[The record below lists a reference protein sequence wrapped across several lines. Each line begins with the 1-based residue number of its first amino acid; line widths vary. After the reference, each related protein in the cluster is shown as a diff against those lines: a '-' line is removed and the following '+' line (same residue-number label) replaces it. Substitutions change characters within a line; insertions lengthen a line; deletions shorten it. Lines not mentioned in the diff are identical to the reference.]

1 MEAMHLI
8 LFLVVSVLLS
18 AVLDKFIKTLT
29 LPLVQIAMGIFIAL
43 FATKAIKVELD
54 SELFMVLFI
63 APLLYM
69 EAKHADKMSLWKNL
83 GQILW
88 LAIGL
93 VVITS
98 VTIGV
103 SLHFIAPAISIWAA
117 LALGAALG
125 PTDAV
130 AVTSVSKTTNIPER
144 IFSVLRGE
152 LLLNDA
158 SGIVMFQVALAA
170 VTVGTINPA
179 SAGVNFLIEFFGG
192 LAVGLAMGFAAR
204 FFLTMMWEKGLDST
218 VFHVL
223 FEICMPFLVYLI
235 SDSIHVSGI
244 IAVVA
249 AGLVDPIQNSPAS
262 PATSRMNIVSESV
275 WGVLSF
281 VLNGIVF
288 VMLGTQIP
296 TAMFYAWDDA
306 HISNG
311 LLLLCILVV
320 TAILLLTRFLWCL
333 IALKRR
339 KSDFADTGL
348 SISKQALI
356 MTLCGAKGTITL
368 SILFTLPLF
377 LSTGVKFEGRDML
390 IFIGCGVI
398 VITLLLA
405 TFLLPLLAPKEKV
418 SESEEEERELFYENL
433 QSVLR
438 EVIYQLTASEND
450 LNRSATRQVID
461 DYQKRLDKAKE
472 FTDDDDDEG
481 TIELRIKVATWEEEK
496 VEELVASGEVSE
508 DVADEYLEKLERLKK
523 ILRHG
528 SKLITSDET
537 YAKGR
542 SLARRWR
549 RRFLRI
555 LHAKRNDENHADMRD
570 LRIKVE
576 RYAIDRL
583 KDEMAE
589 VDADEGITTEHAAH
603 LIVEYER
610 NLVAMAQTSPTV
622 TTAIKAVDAVDD
634 VRAFAYKVELNKIDE
649 LQEAGKLSRA
659 SARKMR
665 DNVALMEL
673 ELQGAI

>member
-1 MEAMHLI
+1 MSLT
-8 LFLVVSVLLS
+8 LFLVLSVLLS

-29 LPLVQIAMGIFIAL
+29 LPLVQIAMGICIAL
-43 FATKAIKVELD
+43 FANHAIKIELD

-63 APLLYM
+63 APLLYI

-93 VVITS
+93 VVLTS
-98 VTIGV
+98 ATIGV
-103 SLHFIAPAISIWAA
+103 SLHFIAPSISIWAA

-130 AVTSVSKTTNIPER
+130 AVTSVSKTTNIPEKV
-144 IFSVLRGE
+144 FAVLRGE

-170 VTVGTINPA
+170 VTAGAIKPVT
-179 SAGVNFLIEFFGG
+179 AGVNFLIEFFGG
-192 LAVGLAMGFAAR
+192 LAVGIALGFLAK
-204 FFLTMMWEKGLDST
+204 FFLKMMWEKGLDST

-223 FEICMPFLVYLI
+223 FEICMPFLVYMI

-249 AGLVDPIQNSPAS
+249 SGMVDPIQNAPAT

-288 VMLGTQIP
+288 VLLGTQIP
-296 TAMFYAWDDA
+296 TAMFYAWEDSS
-306 HISNG
+306 ISNVS
-311 LLLLCILVV
+311 LLTCILVV
-320 TAILLLTRFLWCL
+320 TVILLLTRFLWCY
-333 IALKRR
+333 IACKKR
-339 KSDFADTGL
+339 KSHFEDTGF
-348 SISKQALI
+348 SVSKQALI

-368 SILFTLPLF
+368 SILFTLPLV
-377 LSTGVKFEGRDML
+377 LSTGEIFKIRDVL

-398 VITLLLA
+398 VITLLLS
-405 TFLLPLLAPKEKV
+405 TFLLPILAPKETA
-418 SESEEEERELFYENL
+418 SESEEEERVSFYENL
-433 QSVLR
+433 QIVLR

-450 LNRSATRQVID
+450 LNRIATRQVIE

-472 FTDDDDDEG
+472 FTDDDDEG
-481 TIELRIKVATWEEEK
+481 TIELRIKVANWEEAK
-496 VEELVASGEVSE
+496 VEELLEAGEVDE
-508 DVADEYLEKLERLKK
+508 DVADQYVERLERVKR
-523 ILRHG
+523 ILHHG
-528 SKLITSDET
+528 SKIIPSDET

-542 SLARRWR
+542 SVARRWR
-549 RRFLRI
+549 RRFLRY
-555 LHAKRNDENHADMRD
+555 LHSTSRKESFADMRD
-570 LRIKVE
+570 LRAKVE
-576 RYAIDRL
+576 RYAIERL

-589 VDADEGITTEHAAH
+589 AEKSGEVGIATEHAAH

-610 NLVAMAQTSPTV
+610 NLAAITQATPTV
-622 TTAIKAVDAVDD
+622 TTAIRAVDAIDD
-634 VRAFAYKVELNKIDE
+634 VRAFAYRVEFNKIDE
-649 LQEAGKLSRA
+649 LQEAGKLTRA

-665 DNVALMEL
+665 DNVALMQLEL
-673 ELQGAI
+673 EGAI

>member
-1 MEAMHLI
+1 MSLT
-8 LFLVVSVLLS
+8 LFLVLSVLLS
-18 AVLDKFIKTLT
+18 AVIDKFINHVT

-43 FATKAIKVELD
+43 FAKNGIKVELD
-54 SELFMVLFI
+54 PDLFMILFI
-63 APLLYM
+63 APLLYI

-83 GQILW
+83 TQILW

-93 VVITS
+93 VVLTS
-98 VTIGV
+98 ITIGV
-103 SLHFIAPAISIWAA
+103 TLHFIAPAVSIWAA

-130 AVTSVSKTTNIPER
+130 AVTSVSKTTNIPEKV
-144 IFSVLRGE
+144 FSVLKGE

-170 VTVGTINPA
+170 VTVGTINPINV
-179 SAGVNFLIEFFGG
+179 GVNFLIEFFGG
-192 LAVGLAMGFAAR
+192 LGVGLAIGVASK
-204 FFLTMMWEKGLDST
+204 FFLKMMWEKGLDST

-223 FEICMPFLVYLI
+223 FEICTPFLVYLL
-235 SDSIHVSGI
+235 SSSIHVSGI

-249 AGLVDPIQNSPAS
+249 AGLVDPIQNSPVS

-275 WGVLSF
+275 WDVFSF

-288 VMLGTQIP
+288 VLLGTQIP

-306 HISNG
+306 SISNEV
-311 LLLLCILVV
+311 LLLCILCV
-320 TAILLLTRFLWCL
+320 TLILLLTRFVWCYL
-333 IALKRR
+333 AVKRR
-339 KSDFADTGL
+339 KEDFFDD
-348 SISKQALI
+348 SISLTRQALI

-368 SILFTLPLF
+368 SILFTLPF
-377 LSTGVKFEGRDML
+377 VLSTGEIFKARDMI

-405 TFLLPLLAPKEKV
+405 TFLLPILAPKEKI
-418 SESEEEERELFYENL
+418 SETQEEERENFYLCL
-433 QSVLR
+433 QIVLR

-450 LNRSATRQVID
+450 LNRRATRQVID

-472 FTDDDDDEG
+472 FTDDDDEG
-481 TIELRIKVATWEEEK
+481 TVELRIKVATWEQQK
-496 VEELVASGEVSE
+496 VEEMVEAGEVSE
-508 DVADEYLEKLERLKK
+508 DVADKYIDMLSRIKK

-528 SKLITSDET
+528 SKFITSDET
-537 YAKGR
+537 YAR
-542 SLARRWR
+542 SRSVARRWR
-549 RRFLRI
+549 RRALR
-555 LHAKRNDENHADMRD
+555 LMHQKTQDENSSEMRD
-570 LRIKVE
+570 LRVKVE

-589 VDADEGITTEHAAH
+589 VGDTQGITTEHAAH

-610 NLVAMAQTSPTV
+610 NLAAITQSVPTV
-622 TTAIKAVDAVDD
+622 TTAIRAVDAVDD
-634 VRAFAYKVELNKIDE
+634 VRAFAYRVELNKIDE
-649 LQEAGKLSRA
+649 LQEASKLSRQ